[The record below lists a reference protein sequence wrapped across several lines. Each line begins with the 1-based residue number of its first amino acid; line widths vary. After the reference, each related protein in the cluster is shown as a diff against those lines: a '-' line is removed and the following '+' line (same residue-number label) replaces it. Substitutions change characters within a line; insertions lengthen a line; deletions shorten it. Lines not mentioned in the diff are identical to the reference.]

1 MNTSTMVGQLIRDRR
16 KQLGFTQEDVLRELS
31 KQGVETSAPVLS
43 RLETGHNLS
52 LLTNPSTLDAI
63 AKVLKISKK
72 RLLTEAGLLA
82 ADSSANSDEEYF
94 LELLRT
100 LDPTR
105 REILFDL
112 VQSLADRQ
120 QARG

>member
-1 MNTSTMVGQLIRDRR
+1 MTTSANTGQYIKDRR
-16 KQLGFTQEDVLRELS
+16 KQLGFTQEDVLRELRER
-31 KQGVETSAPVLS
+31 GIETSAPSLS
-43 RLETGHNLS
+43 KLEAGNLS
-52 LLTNPSTLDAI
+52 LLTNPVTLDAI

-82 ADSSANSDEEYF
+82 ADSTAASDEEYF

-105 REILFDL
+105 REILFDI
-112 VQSLADRQ
+112 VQTLADRQ
-120 QARG
+120 HAGG